1 MGMDGKVPD
10 PSVPI
15 YLSLYCYEC
24 GLPVRLANPID
35 GHANC
40 LDFEGR
46 MSVCKETSNYE
57 PR

>member
-1 MGMDGKVPD
+1 MDGKVPD

-46 MSVCKETSNYE
+46 MSVCKQTSNYE